1 MGDCIFCKIGSG
13 EIPSNKVYED
23 DKILAFHDLSPK
35 APVHVLIIPKKHIA
49 SLEETSDD
57 DTLILGDLLVKIK
70 LIAKELGLVNGYRLV
85 SNCGNDGMQT
95 VNHLHFHLMGKRLM
109 HWPPGWLIINVKKIN
124 IYCC

>member
-1 MGDCIFCKIGSG
+1 MEDCIFCKIGNG
-13 EIPSNKVYED
+13 EIPSKKVYED
-23 DKILAFHDLSPK
+23 DNILAFHDLSPK

-85 SNCGNDGMQT
+85 SNCGKDGMQT

-109 HWPPGWLIINVKKIN
+109 QWPPG
-124 IYCC
+124 